1 MAKHL
6 FWLLLLIPASKAV
19 AQNLK
24 DTIFFLNGTRVIG
37 KIKSIK
43 LGVMTFDPDDAN
55 DITVQLRKLKAIA
68 AVRQVFRVETIHNQ
82 VYFGKMY
89 PHSLPGYAM
98 VQTSAD
104 TVELPIEEISVL
116 YPFKNSFW
124 QRFSGNASAGFDF
137 TRSSGLGRLNFDGA
151 LNYKSKKQ
159 EISLSASGIYT
170 ITDSTFSHDREDV
183 GLKYNHY
190 FTTTWFG
197 TLLLKYQRNLE
208 LGLDRRYQEGAGAGN
223 KFITSRH
230 VYAWTRLGVVFNQEE
245 NTEGIRSGTLTEL
258 SGQFEFDFFRFT
270 KPEVRC
276 SITQAFYYGLTQKGR
291 FRNDGQTDLNWE
303 IFKDFRFALTLYNS
317 LDSQP
322 PTEGSPKA
330 DYGIVVGFTYIF

>member
-1 MAKHL
+1 MM
-6 FWLLLLIPASKAV
+6 LLV
-19 AQNLK
+19 AGAAAQDLK

-55 DITVQLRKLKAIA
+55 DITVQLRKLRAIA
-68 AVRQVFRVETIHNQ
+68 AVRQVFRIETIHNQ

-89 PHSLPGYAM
+89 PHPKTNYAL
-98 VQTSAD
+98 VFASTD

-116 YPFKNSFW
+116 YPFKNEFF

-137 TRSSGLGRLNFDGA
+137 TRSSGFGRLNFDGT

-170 ITDSTFSHDREDV
+170 ITDSTFSRDREDLS
-183 GLKYNHY
+183 LKFNQY

-197 TLLLKYQRNLE
+197 TILLKYQRNLE
-208 LGLDRRYQEGAGAGN
+208 LGLDRRYQEGLGAGN

-230 VYAWTRLGVVFNQEE
+230 VYAWTRLGVVLNQEE
-245 NTEGIRSGTLTEL
+245 NTEGERSGALTEL

-276 SITQAFYYGLTQKGR
+276 SVVQAFYYSVTQAGR

-303 IFKDFRFALTLYNS
+303 IIKDLRFTLTFYNN

-322 PTEGSPKA
+322 PTEGSPKV
-330 DYGIVVGFTYIF
+330 DFGIVVGFTYVF